1 MAEYT
6 GIEHRMVWIVPGLHP
21 ALVHLYGFRGNTVPA
36 MKLDG
41 RRYQHSRAIS
51 RALDDASG
59 GPKLFPSDPAQRSE
73 VEEAERWGEQVLQHV
88 SRRVYRWIAAHHNS
102 FRAQLAGEVGIPL
115 PAVAARANAPVAQIM
130 AGRAG
135 ATDEA
140 VRETLAELPGYL
152 DHVQELISS
161 GVIGAEEPNA
171 ADFQIVTSVRTLLCH
186 EDLAAAIGG
195 HPAARWARE
204 LMPEYPGTVPALVP
218 AQWLEPLRATG

>member
-6 GIEHRMVWIVPGLHP
+6 GIEHRMVWILPGLHP
-21 ALVHLYGFRGNTVPA
+21 ALIHLHGFRGNTVPA

-51 RALDDASG
+51 RALDDASD
-59 GPKLFPSDPAQRSE
+59 GPKLFPADAAQRAE
-73 VEEAERWGEQVLQHV
+73 VEEAERWGEQVLQRV
-88 SRRVYRWIAAHHNS
+88 PRRVYRWIAAHHNS
-102 FRAQLAGEVGIPL
+102 FRTQLASEVGIPL
-115 PAVAARANAPVAQIM
+115 PTVVARANAPVARIM

-135 ATDEA
+135 ASDEA

-152 DHVQELISS
+152 DHVQQLISS

-186 EDLAAAIGG
+186 EDLVAAIGG

-218 AQWLEPLRATG
+218 AEWLVPLRATG